1 MDQSKEKRI
10 LILDNL
16 FQMIDVKKKG
26 ISLVYDYLLEHEII
40 EDLNVVQDALGLTL
54 KRIYKICAELKEL
67 NLCQTIDRPMKI
79 SLLDPQIAWERA
91 VNNKIQILRDE
102 LNEKIAATEKSLDE
116 FFKTYNIQ
124 KVQRSP
130 VEFIRYDGFE
140 FALFA
145 LWGNQSVQIANG
157 IKYNNPGLK
166 KVLEDYAEKRIPDHL
181 IEHFKSAF
189 PNLNIKVL
197 LSAEALRDSIPDVEM
212 YQQVEIQ
219 LAQEMLEFAPKNV
232 EVRVTQEPFSNFTIR
247 DSEILLQPSFD
258 PNNELLGSFAS
269 SQKEIVQIFQDKF
282 ATLFE
287 NAMPLEEVLPTIPE
301 LRDKEFPSRVSFA
314 FASI

>member
-40 EDLNVVQDALGLTL
+40 EDLNAVQEALGLTL
-54 KRIYKICAELKEL
+54 KRVYKICAELKDL

-91 VNNKIQILRDE
+91 VNNKIQLLRDE
-102 LNEKIAATEKSLDE
+102 LNEKIGATEKSLDE

-140 FALFA
+140 FVLYA
-145 LWGNQSVQIANG
+145 LWANQSVQIASG
-157 IKYNNPGLK
+157 IKYTNPGLK
-166 KVLEDYAEKRIPDHL
+166 QILEDYLENRIPDHMVD
-181 IEHFKSAF
+181 HFKSAF
-189 PNLNIKVL
+189 QNLEIKVL
-197 LSAEALRDSIPDVEM
+197 LSEESLRDSIPDVEL
-212 YQQVEIQ
+212 YRQVEFQ
-219 LAQEMLEFAPKNV
+219 LAQDMREFSPKLI

-247 DSEILLQPSFD
+247 DNEILLQPSFD
-258 PNNELLGSFAS
+258 PNNRILGSFAT

-282 ATLFE
+282 NVLFE
-287 NAMPLEEVLPTIPE
+287 NATPIEDVLPAIPE
-301 LRDKEFPSRVSFA
+301 LSDKEFPSRASFA